1 MKWEKPAFV
10 EIGMN
15 AEIGGYQSDFGDS
28 EPAGP
33 RKPTVANVG
42 NFGKVGLTHGVSG
55 ASDAAGNRASRP
67 L

>member
-1 MKWEKPAFV
+1 MKWEKPEMV

-33 RKPTVANVG
+33 RAPVAD
-42 NFGKVGLTHGVSG
+42 GKGKDSSERRTAPQG
-55 ASDAAGNRASRP
+55 
-67 L
+67 

>member
-1 MKWEKPAFV
+1 MKWEKPEIV

-33 RKPTVANVG
+33 RAPVAD
-42 NFGKVGLTHGVSG
+42 GKQVESKKSAERRTSPKG
-55 ASDAAGNRASRP
+55 
-67 L
+67 

>member
-33 RKPTVANVG
+33 RKPV
-42 NFGKVGLTHGVSG
+42 VGLTGVAPG
-55 ASDAAGNRASRP
+55 ASELAESRASNP